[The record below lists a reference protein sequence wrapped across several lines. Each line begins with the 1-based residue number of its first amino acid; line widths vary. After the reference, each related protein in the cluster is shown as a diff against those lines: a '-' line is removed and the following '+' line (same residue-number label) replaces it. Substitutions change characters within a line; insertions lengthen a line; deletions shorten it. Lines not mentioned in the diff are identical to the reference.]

1 MFTGLLLLAAP
12 PATADPVLDYGFLL
26 IYHPSVAG
34 SISNAVSFTTDG
46 VSDFSGGSDSISNQ
60 LEYAPVGQARW
71 GDYAS
76 GHVDLSIISESEQDY
91 DYQQFGT
98 YRANSQIYSASAN
111 LLYGFDERYDING
124 VDDTYQYRRQ
134 YEFSFS
140 FEIRWHHTNRGI
152 EPKLRLIS
160 GPAFTTAY
168 GCQRLIGLQGGC
180 ASSSPGT
187 VGPLFNLDNKASIIR
202 ADGSGDWTLDM
213 EITLTRGV
221 FSETARYSFPLLG
234 HLKEIARGSLAVS
247 IENEIPVDA
256 KTSIDEAVI
265 TLIRQSDYLR
275 GQGPEE
281 TPAAYQAYLDAR
293 TRFAVES
300 RPLAAGS
307 GGTVTFSNVPFYGL
321 GRRSSSTPIWY
332 SVFISAGQT
341 EEIDLNQDPVDP
353 NITTT
358 TFFIPELNTNLRPS
372 EAKPPTVHNFPIT
385 PTDALG
391 AKNVLIPE
399 VRRGCMTQ
407 YKAAE
412 DAMQAGLDA
421 YLASPGTMTSAN
433 IEGIKRVLWAER
445 VVRSAADF
453 SDDAS
458 KVAMEGLATVIG
470 DLFDDFTSPKRA
482 DLKKR
487 SDELKAINAGAG
499 TKPLAF
505 YTDLGMSP
513 NQAIEAM
520 KLDNILLEGEIAD
533 VIKGAIKVLKQSYV
547 DRCIEVG
554 NDADDC
560 KGDAKAFT
568 LVAVSVLNAMSTRT
582 VRGAAK
588 SGLKAVI
595 EEVVKAAKGPLFDSY
610 CSSTEPDLN
619 AAVTR
624 GLAWSTFSKDDY
636 RDEAAET
643 ADILRKLSDSATL
656 IGKAEAIQIAAG
668 GLDRTGDALGVL
680 AIGAKPVAI
689 LEKAVKV
696 SKYVYNG
703 VAIVLPMVFIIS
715 ARTAVE
721 EGTLAA
727 FGLDPPS
734 KMSSGLKTT
743 AGVHASGGPTFSA
756 LNARATNLMAA
767 EWAIRLPLG
776 NDDIPGAIQAA
787 ADTSNPNAYVNH
799 LAAWTLE
806 VELFKATITATQATG
821 TIGDLL
827 SAFMVADAQLKLAH
841 AKMLADLRE
850 LLVAID
856 TVTYESP
863 TSRDYL
869 VHRNSINSQLF
880 LIRNKVERF
889 VDVAGELDL
898 ALVGQPVAPF
908 VFSHVTSLES
918 LDTGEEII
926 TQSPD
931 EFALTVRLENMSST
945 ALNNLK
951 ARLVVY
957 SPKGSVTMITSSDV
971 AVGTLAGGAT
981 TDATWQFDYDGD
993 LSDELIRLR
1002 IEVLENDQA
1011 PASFDFNEPHTNVF
1025 VDPAISDQD
1034 GDHLPDDWE
1043 RTYGLD
1049 TALDDSGVDLDLD
1062 GLSHLTEYFYGLD
1075 PTDSDSDDDGV
1086 SDGDELLGNN
1096 NGFLTD
1102 PLDPDS
1108 DADLVNDGTDSQPL
1122 DASITAS
1129 SPPAEKGLI
1138 QLSTNSVVL
1147 TSTNLFE
1154 TVIVSNIGSGP
1165 ITWSTTVDNDA
1176 VALATPRDPK
1186 MITEDGA
1193 VGITVPSHFDFD
1205 QAYLTRTTVHVF
1217 DVAYPKNGPQDISVV
1232 IIGDNYDSSIF
1243 ADGFESGNTTAWSTT
1258 NP

>member
-1 MFTGLLLLAAP
+1 
-12 PATADPVLDYGFLL
+12 
-26 IYHPSVAG
+26 
-34 SISNAVSFTTDG
+34 
-46 VSDFSGGSDSISNQ
+46 
-60 LEYAPVGQARW
+60 
-71 GDYAS
+71 
-76 GHVDLSIISESEQDY
+76 
-91 DYQQFGT
+91 
-98 YRANSQIYSASAN
+98 
-111 LLYGFDERYDING
+111 
-124 VDDTYQYRRQ
+124 
-134 YEFSFS
+134 
-140 FEIRWHHTNRGI
+140 
-152 EPKLRLIS
+152 
-160 GPAFTTAY
+160 
-168 GCQRLIGLQGGC
+168 
-180 ASSSPGT
+180 
-187 VGPLFNLDNKASIIR
+187 
-202 ADGSGDWTLDM
+202 
-213 EITLTRGV
+213 
-221 FSETARYSFPLLG
+221 
-234 HLKEIARGSLAVS
+234 
-247 IENEIPVDA
+247 
-256 KTSIDEAVI
+256 
-265 TLIRQSDYLR
+265 
-275 GQGPEE
+275 
-281 TPAAYQAYLDAR
+281 
-293 TRFAVES
+293 
-300 RPLAAGS
+300 
-307 GGTVTFSNVPFYGL
+307 
-321 GRRSSSTPIWY
+321 
-332 SVFISAGQT
+332 
-341 EEIDLNQDPVDP
+341 
-353 NITTT
+353 
-358 TFFIPELNTNLRPS
+358 
-372 EAKPPTVHNFPIT
+372 
-385 PTDALG
+385 
-391 AKNVLIPE
+391 
-399 VRRGCMTQ
+399 
-407 YKAAE
+407 
-412 DAMQAGLDA
+412 
-421 YLASPGTMTSAN
+421 
-433 IEGIKRVLWAER
+433 
-445 VVRSAADF
+445 
-453 SDDAS
+453 
-458 KVAMEGLATVIG
+458 
-470 DLFDDFTSPKRA
+470 
-482 DLKKR
+482 
-487 SDELKAINAGAG
+487 
-499 TKPLAF
+499 
-505 YTDLGMSP
+505 
-513 NQAIEAM
+513 
-520 KLDNILLEGEIAD
+520 
-533 VIKGAIKVLKQSYV
+533 
-547 DRCIEVG
+547 
-554 NDADDC
+554 
-560 KGDAKAFT
+560 
-568 LVAVSVLNAMSTRT
+568 
-582 VRGAAK
+582 
-588 SGLKAVI
+588 
-595 EEVVKAAKGPLFDSY
+595 
-610 CSSTEPDLN
+610 
-619 AAVTR
+619 
-624 GLAWSTFSKDDY
+624 
-636 RDEAAET
+636 
-643 ADILRKLSDSATL
+643 
-656 IGKAEAIQIAAG
+656 
-668 GLDRTGDALGVL
+668 
-680 AIGAKPVAI
+680 
-689 LEKAVKV
+689 
-696 SKYVYNG
+696 
-703 VAIVLPMVFIIS
+703 
-715 ARTAVE
+715 
-721 EGTLAA
+721 
-727 FGLDPPS
+727 
-734 KMSSGLKTT
+734 
-743 AGVHASGGPTFSA
+743 
-756 LNARATNLMAA
+756 
-767 EWAIRLPLG
+767 
-776 NDDIPGAIQAA
+776 
-787 ADTSNPNAYVNH
+787 
-799 LAAWTLE
+799 
-806 VELFKATITATQATG
+806 
-821 TIGDLL
+821 
-827 SAFMVADAQLKLAH
+827 
-841 AKMLADLRE
+841 
-850 LLVAID
+850 
-856 TVTYESP
+856 
-863 TSRDYL
+863 
-869 VHRNSINSQLF
+869 